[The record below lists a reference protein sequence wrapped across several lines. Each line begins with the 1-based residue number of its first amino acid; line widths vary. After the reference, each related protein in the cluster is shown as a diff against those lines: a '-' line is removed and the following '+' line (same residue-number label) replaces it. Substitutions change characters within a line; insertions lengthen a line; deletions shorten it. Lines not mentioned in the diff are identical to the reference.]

1 MATWEVPQRLPVESM
16 TIVGDLAY
24 LTCSWRGEEAGRA
37 LVFDLLKGEAREV
50 RVKLSTPRPIVSS
63 VDSISNNSVI
73 ATHDRHTL
81 LVWDAQSFGS
91 KSPLA
96 LHHTKAFTCVAVSP
110 DGLRIAAGDVTGRI
124 MIWHDIQEALS
135 MRSLQEVEDSMRLND
150 EDDKPWAYVEP
161 PAATVHWHAHAVGCI
176 TFSQDGRYLLSG
188 GQEAVLVLWDVG
200 TGARAYLPR
209 LGGALVGISSCKMD
223 AAKYAI
229 RQVDNTIRIVN
240 TASMIIECSIH
251 GIRPA
256 PSSEYPSVVF
266 EGYSGK
272 AVLSGPHGVL
282 QFYDISKDLHID
294 KLQLSK
300 RNIVSMSEGNGEGV
314 NISSLDPAIRFIAF
328 SNDGHTLATVESKP
342 GASGSIQN
350 SILKFWNRCN
360 DGGKQ
365 YGSPYILTTLSEN
378 PHRCESY
385 YLISPPTEHVHD
397 GSQLL
402 NAMQVI
408 LRKPFNYWN
417 GFQFKIRYY
426 WNLQ

>member
-1 MATWEVPQRLPVESM
+1 M

-37 LVFDLLKGEAREV
+37 MVFDLLKGEAREV

-63 VDSISNNSVI
+63 VDSMSSNSVV
-73 ATHDRHTL
+73 ATHDRHTI
-81 LVWDAQSFGS
+81 LVWDAHSFGA

-135 MRSLQEVEDSMRLND
+135 MRSLQEEEDKKSMKLND

-161 PAATVHWHAHAVGCI
+161 PAATVHWHAHAVGCV

-188 GQEAVLVLWDVG
+188 GQEAVLVLWDVR

-209 LGGALVGISSCKMD
+209 LGGALVGISSCKLD

-256 PSSEYPSVVF
+256 PCSLDYPSIVF
-266 EGYSGK
+266 EGYSGR
-272 AVLSGPHGVL
+272 AVVSGPHGVL
-282 QFYDISKDLHID
+282 QFYDISKDLHVD

-300 RNIVSMSEGNGEGV
+300 RNIVSMSDSNGEEV
-314 NISSLDPAIRFIAF
+314 NISSLDPTVRFVAF
-328 SNDGHTLATVESKP
+328 SSDGNTLATVESRP
-342 GASGSIQN
+342 GASGADQN
-350 SILKFWNRCN
+350 SILKFWNRCS
-360 DGGKQ
+360 DGEKQ
-365 YGSPYILTTLSEN
+365 YGSPYILNTLSEN
-378 PHRCESY
+378 PHRYESCFC
-385 YLISPPTEHVHD
+385 ISLLTE
-397 GSQLL
+397 L
-402 NAMQVI
+402 A
-408 LRKPFNYWN
+408 
-417 GFQFKIRYY
+417 
-426 WNLQ
+426 